1 MKPILCVI
9 DLSES
14 SANVLEVAAKMATL
28 KKAHL
33 TILFPYRLIDY
44 GYNGEAGKLKA
55 KLEQDARENFSLIKN
70 KIASMNDLSYEF
82 QPEIGFAGDRIN
94 SFVKKNNLDMIII
107 SQRQANTISEIN
119 GMVLQHFIINS
130 QIPFT
135 IVPEKMGI
143 GIFSPNI

>member
-33 TILFPYRLIDY
+33 TILCPYRLIDY

-55 KLEQDARENFSLIKN
+55 KLEQEARENFSLIKN

-119 GMVLQHFIINS
+119 GMALQYLITNS

-143 GIFSPNI
+143 GIF

>member
-28 KKAHL
+28 NKAYL
-33 TILFPYRLIDY
+33 IILFPYRLIDY
-44 GYNGEAGKLKA
+44 GYKGDLGKLKA
-55 KLEQDARENFSLIKN
+55 KLEQEARENFSLIKN
-70 KIASMNDLSYEF
+70 QIASMNDLSYEF

-94 SFVKKNNLDMIII
+94 SFVKKIDLDMIII

-119 GMVLQHFIINS
+119 GMALQHLITNS

-135 IVPEKMGI
+135 IVPEKIDI